1 MGKANTL
8 ACHDTAAVTAE
19 KSFIVQAPGQ
29 IFAGGDA
36 PAPALLASI
45 RTRRKRLRGGNIFA
59 LNISDDEKKL
69 F

>member
-1 MGKANTL
+1 MAKANTL
-8 ACHDTAAVTAE
+8 AHHDTAAVAAE
-19 KSFIVQAPGQ
+19 KSFIVKAPGQ

-59 LNISDDEKKL
+59 LNIGDDEKKS